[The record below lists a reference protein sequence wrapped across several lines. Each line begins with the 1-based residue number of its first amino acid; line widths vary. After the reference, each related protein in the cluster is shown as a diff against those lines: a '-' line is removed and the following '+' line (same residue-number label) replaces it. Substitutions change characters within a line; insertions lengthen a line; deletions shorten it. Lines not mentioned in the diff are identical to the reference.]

1 VLHIGQLNKGGNRV
15 TFKTNGNHTG
25 MNTTPNYMKAWTEAA
40 NEMKEQ
46 GRSATYGAVYFGPP
60 KKREAL
66 WVCARVCVGSGM
78 ALCLAARTGL
88 ACSCALYLGASTG
101 QPWKGVV
108 GRAGK
113 KGAGR
118 G

>member
-66 WVCARVCVGSGM
+66 WVCARVCVWGGLWPSASLPGQ
-78 ALCLAARTGL
+78 AWLAVAHSIWGL
-88 ACSCALYLGASTG
+88 ARGS
-101 QPWKGVV
+101 
-108 GRAGK
+108 R
-113 KGAGR
+113 GR
-118 G
+118 GW